1 MWRPD
6 ITIVKGNHCTLIEA
20 TCLYRISTTYLN
32 QRSEEKKQKH
42 ERLIKKELNQTECTT
57 GEVISLVIGALVTI
71 REITN

>member
-1 MWRPD
+1 M
-6 ITIVKGNHCTLIEA
+6 VKGNHCTLIEV
-20 TCLYRISTTYLN
+20 TCLYKISTTYLN

-57 GEVISLVIGALVTI
+57 REVISLVIGALVTI